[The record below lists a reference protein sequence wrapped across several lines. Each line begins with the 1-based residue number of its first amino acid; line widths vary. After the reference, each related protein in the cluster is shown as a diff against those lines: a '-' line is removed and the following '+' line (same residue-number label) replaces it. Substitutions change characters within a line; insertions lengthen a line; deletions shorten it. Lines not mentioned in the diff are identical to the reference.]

1 MRAIRN
7 TDQAKPENRK
17 KVLLRLWSYLFHHKW
32 LILAAFFLTFLS
44 NFLSLIGPMLS
55 GFAID
60 AIGTQPG
67 QADFAKVFYFC
78 GLMLVFYVISSA
90 LSYLLSVLMVHLC
103 Q

>member
-44 NFLSLIGPMLS
+44 NFLALIGPMLS

-67 QADFAKVFYFC
+67 RPILQKSFIFA
-78 GLMLVFYVISSA
+78 A
-90 LSYLLSVLMVHLC
+90 
-103 Q
+103 